1 MGGGIIDILD
11 PTGQPKEQPTGLAPR
26 VQGLGGRTLGLITNS
41 WRSFDIMAGHFEEM
55 AKDRYEVR
63 EVMRTI
69 NPDVS
74 SPTPKDTLNVLVDK
88 ADAAIV
94 GMGH

>member
-1 MGGGIIDILD
+1 MSGGIIDILA
-11 PTGQPKEQPTGLAPR
+11 PTGQPKEQTTGLAPR
-26 VQGLGGRTLGLITNS
+26 VQGLGGGTLGLITNS
-41 WRSFDIMAGHFEEM
+41 WRSFDIVAGHFEEM

-74 SPTPKDTLNVLVDK
+74 SPTPKDTLNMLVDK
-88 ADAAIV
+88 ADAAIG

>member
-1 MGGGIIDILD
+1 MAQGKISILD
-11 PTGQPKEQPTGLAPR
+11 PTAPSNTQDSGLAPR
-26 VQGLGGRTLGLITNS
+26 VGGLGGGTLGLISNS
-41 WRSFDIMAGHFEEM
+41 WRSFDVVSNHIEQM
-55 AKDRYEVR
+55 AKERYEVR

-74 SPTPKDTLNVLVDK
+74 SPTPKDTLNILIDK
-88 ADAAIV
+88 SDAAIV